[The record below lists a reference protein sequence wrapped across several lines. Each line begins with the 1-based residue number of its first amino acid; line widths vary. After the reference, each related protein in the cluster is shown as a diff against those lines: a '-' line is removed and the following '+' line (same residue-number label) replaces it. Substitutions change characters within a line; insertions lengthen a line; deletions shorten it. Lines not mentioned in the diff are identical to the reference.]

1 MWHTCLSWLCEDM
14 VQMTHTE
21 TLLCV
26 DTSARG
32 SVVVRLTIVR
42 EHMSRYK
49 VPWAFLEENKP
60 PIQKC

>member
-1 MWHTCLSWLCEDM
+1 MYQILETINILKLKNFPRS
-14 VQMTHTE
+14 VQE
-21 TLLCV
+21 NLE
-26 DTSARG
+26 
-32 SVVVRLTIVR
+32 IVR